1 MEIWIP
7 AVVAVVTLII
17 NICFNFIISPMIIR
31 KYEVKTKLFDICQEF
46 LIYLTDVVS
55 FDNFDHVPS
64 TVRNYSLKIH
74 VCFKTG
80 EAPKQLKEVL
90 EKLFQAVKERH
101 DNECSDIKKWKE
113 EFRNLVKE
121 FRRQISKYVGVF

>member
-7 AVVAVVTLII
+7 AVVAIITLII

-64 TVRNYSLKIH
+64 TVRNYSLKVH

-101 DNECSDIKKWKE
+101 DNKCSDIKKWEKD
-113 EFRNLVKE
+113 FRDLVKE
-121 FRRQISKYVGVF
+121 FRKQISKYVGVF

>member
-55 FDNFDHVPS
+55 FDDFSHVPS
-64 TVRNYSLKIH
+64 AVRNYSLKVHI
-74 VCFKTG
+74 CFKTG

-101 DNECSDIKKWKE
+101 DNKCSDIKRWEKD
-113 EFRNLVKE
+113 FRDLVKE
-121 FRRQISKYVGVF
+121 FRKQISRYVGVF

>member
-7 AVVAVVTLII
+7 AVVAIITLII
-17 NICFNFIISPMIIR
+17 NICFNFIISPMILR

-55 FDNFDHVPS
+55 LDNFDHVPS

-101 DNECSDIKKWKE
+101 DNKCTDIKSWEKD
-113 EFRNLVKE
+113 FRDLVKE
-121 FRRQISKYVGVF
+121 FRKQISKYVGVF